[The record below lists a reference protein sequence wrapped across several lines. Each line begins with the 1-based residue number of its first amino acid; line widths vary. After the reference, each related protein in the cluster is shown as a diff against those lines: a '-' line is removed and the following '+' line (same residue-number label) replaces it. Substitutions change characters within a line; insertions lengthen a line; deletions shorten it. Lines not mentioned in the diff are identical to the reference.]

1 MHVRNFLLQGDI
13 MPYIPPN
20 NRPPIDEAVDL
31 LAKEISEAMQARKE
45 TSELGSRLRAA
56 FMSVAMY
63 IREAESGKPSA
74 TGDKSSAAGGKAEA
88 LARCILD
95 TAASYGIQ
103 GGWTG
108 ELNYAVTRLLQTVP
122 YQLYKKGEWQEP
134 LRYWIYAETVGAL
147 TRTAWDLHTECADD
161 YIGNG
166 LCGVFID
173 IKDEYKRRVNTAYE
187 AAQILKSGDCYDRTT
202 FRTQLVPVSV
212 NGVDGYQEVMLPP
225 QKLQ

>member
-1 MHVRNFLLQGDI
+1 

-20 NRPPIDEAVDL
+20 NRPPIDEAVDQ
-31 LAKEISEAMQARKE
+31 LAKEIADAMQAGKE

-56 FMSVAMY
+56 FMAVARY
-63 IREAESGKPSA
+63 IRESETGKSPA
-74 TGDKSSAAGGKAEA
+74 VGGKAQE
-88 LARCILD
+88 LARRILD
-95 TAASYGIQ
+95 IAASYGIK

-108 ELNYAVTRLLQTVP
+108 ELNYAVTRLLQAVP

-147 TRTAWDLHTECADD
+147 TRTAWDLHAECADD

-202 FRTQLVPVSV
+202 FRTQLVPVSI
-212 NGVDGYQEVMLPP
+212 NGVDGYQEVMLPQ
-225 QKLQ
+225 QKPE

>member
-1 MHVRNFLLQGDI
+1 
-13 MPYIPPN
+13 MPYIPPS
-20 NRPPIDEAVDL
+20 NRPPIDEAVNL
-31 LAKEISEAMQARKE
+31 LAQELADAMAAAGE

-56 FMSVAMY
+56 FMAVARY
-63 IREAESGKPSA
+63 IRDSESGKTP
-74 TGDKSSAAGGKAEA
+74 AAGNRAQA
-88 LARCILD
+88 LGRCILD
-95 TAASYGIQ
+95 VAAGYGIK

-108 ELNYAVTRLLQTVP
+108 ELNYAVTRLLQAVP

-173 IKDEYKRRVNTAYE
+173 IKDEYKRRVNSAYE

-225 QKLQ
+225 QKL

>member
-1 MHVRNFLLQGDI
+1 

-20 NRPPIDEAVDL
+20 NRPPIDEAVEL
-31 LAKEISEAMQARKE
+31 LAKEIADAMQAGKE

-56 FMSVAMY
+56 FMAVARY
-63 IREAESGKPSA
+63 IRDSESGKSPMN
-74 TGDKSSAAGGKAEA
+74 GNKAQA
-88 LARCILD
+88 LAQCILD
-95 TAASYGIQ
+95 TATSYGIK

-108 ELNYAVTRLLQTVP
+108 ELNYAVTRLLQAVP

-134 LRYWIYAETVGAL
+134 LRYWIYAEAVGAL
-147 TRTAWDLHTECADD
+147 TRTAWDLHAECADD

>member
-1 MHVRNFLLQGDI
+1 
-13 MPYIPPN
+13 MPYIPPK
-20 NRPPIDEAVDL
+20 NRPPIDEAVDQ
-31 LAKEISEAMQARKE
+31 LAKEIAETMQAGKE

-56 FMSVAMY
+56 FMAVARY
-63 IREAESGKPSA
+63 IRDSESGKLPAGDTQSSSKRSA
-74 TGDKSSAAGGKAEA
+74 SPVTGAKAQT
-88 LARCILD
+88 LARSILD
-95 TAASYGIQ
+95 TAVSYGIK

-108 ELNYAVTRLLQTVP
+108 ELNYAVTRLIQAVP

-147 TRTAWDLHTECADD
+147 TRTAWDLHAECADD

-202 FRTQLVPVSV
+202 FRTQLVPVTV
-212 NGVDGYQEVMLPP
+212 NGVEGYQEVMLPP
-225 QKLQ
+225 QKL

>member
-1 MHVRNFLLQGDI
+1 

-31 LAKEISEAMQARKE
+31 LAKEIAEAMEAAKE
-45 TSELGSRLRAA
+45 TAELGSRLRAA
-56 FMSVAMY
+56 FMAIARY
-63 IREAESGKPSA
+63 IRDSEAGKPPAIGIVPPAASGKAQALGKRILEVA
-74 TGDKSSAAGGKAEA
+74 T
-88 LARCILD
+88 
-95 TAASYGIQ
+95 SYGIKS
-103 GGWTG
+103 GWTG
-108 ELNYAVTRLLQTVP
+108 ELNYAVTRLLQAIP

-147 TRTAWDLHTECADD
+147 TRTAWDLHAECADD

-173 IKDEYKRRVNTAYE
+173 IKDEYKRRVNTSYE

-212 NGVDGYQEVMLPP
+212 NGVDGYQEIMLPP
-225 QKLQ
+225 QKI